1 MALIQI
7 NAVAGD
13 LRSPV
18 RHEEAR
24 RRIRAMIR
32 LSCATRALRLGLAM
46 LAAAT
51 GHEFARLGS
60 AEAQTAAAP
69 NTLVVD
75 DFNTGLADQW
85 EVRGGTWSVENGRL
99 VGRGFPDKEV
109 GACGQP
115 VPSSTSLIRNLQAS
129 DVHVVLDM
137 KSLVRYDKYLV
148 LRADSKGNRVE
159 LNFRSGWS
167 DLVIE
172 EIDNCVLRALADPF
186 PLPVSSVGDTQR
198 VEAILIGSRLRVL
211 VDNVLVVDRVLD
223 LPQRAGRVGVGVIS
237 DGYGPGTTAFDNVRV
252 LYAVVDADGDGKI
265 DGDGVTATR
274 DRCPGTVLPEKVPT
288 STLGTGRFAN
298 TDRDLALET
307 KPAPA
312 GPGEPGFTLLD
323 THGCSCEQIIA
334 ARGLGTDQKRFG
346 CTRGTI
352 RGFISQPN
360 RK

>member
-1 MALIQI
+1 
-7 NAVAGD
+7 
-13 LRSPV
+13 
-18 RHEEAR
+18 
-24 RRIRAMIR
+24 MIP
-32 LSCATRALRLGLAM
+32 LSLSTRTLRLGLAI

-51 GHEFARLGS
+51 GHDVVGVGS

-75 DFNTGLADQW
+75 DFNSGLADQW
-85 EVRGGTWSVENGRL
+85 EVRGGTWSVENGRY
-99 VGRGFPDKEV
+99 VGRGFPDREV

-115 VPSSTSLIRNLQAS
+115 VPSSTSLIRNLRARDLEIS
-129 DVHVVLDM
+129 LD
-137 KSLVRYDKYLV
+137 SESIARYDKYV
-148 LRADSKGNRVE
+148 IVRAEAGNRVQI
-159 LNFRSGWS
+159 NFRSVLN
-167 DLVIE
+167 DILVG
-172 EIDNCVLRALADPF
+172 EINNCIARTIAIFPIRAIDIDDKISTK
-186 PLPVSSVGDTQR
+186 V
-198 VEAILIGSRLRVL
+198 ILVGSRLRVL
-211 VDNVLVVDRVLD
+211 VDNLLVIDQEISLS
-223 LPQRAGRVGVGVIS
+223 PRAGQVGVGVIS

-252 LYAVVDADGDGKI
+252 LYAVADADGDGKI

-274 DRCPGTVLPEKVPT
+274 DRCPRTVLPEKVPT
-288 STLGTGRFAN
+288 STLGTGRLAN
-298 TDRDLALET
+298 IDRDLALET

-312 GPGEPGFTLLD
+312 GPGEAGFTLLD

>member
-1 MALIQI
+1 
-7 NAVAGD
+7 
-13 LRSPV
+13 
-18 RHEEAR
+18 
-24 RRIRAMIR
+24 MIP
-32 LSCATRALRLGLAM
+32 LSLSSRALRLGLAM

-51 GHEFARLGS
+51 GHDMAGVGS

-99 VGRGFPDKEV
+99 VGRGSPDKEV

-115 VPSSTSLIRNLQAS
+115 VPSSTSLIRNLRARDLEVS
-129 DVHVVLDM
+129 LDM
-137 KSLVRYDKYLV
+137 KSIVRHDKYV
-148 LRADSKGNRVE
+148 IARAEGGNRIQI
-159 LNFRSGWS
+159 NFRSVLN
-167 DLVIE
+167 DILVE
-172 EIDNCVLRALADPF
+172 EINNCIARTIAIFPIRAIDSDDEISTK
-186 PLPVSSVGDTQR
+186 V
-198 VEAILIGSRLRVL
+198 ILIGSRLRVL
-211 VDNVLVVDRVLD
+211 VNNLLVIDQEISLS
-223 LPQRAGRVGVGVIS
+223 QRAGQVGVGVIS

-274 DRCPGTVLPEKVPT
+274 DRCPGTVLPETVPT
-288 STLGTGRFAN
+288 STLGTGRLAN